1 MPTPP
6 LLMAEIWFSDQ
17 IPLDKKK
24 GDQIA
29 KLIAD
34 QIQSMS
40 RQNSE
45 AAAWRSSEAEG
56 EERSLSEWVD
66 IIHARRVPEYRDA
79 EWKDRFAQ
87 WTVARPS
94 LVAPLTPK
102 HLQEAINMKAKKIN
116 SYKEGAGTEEIW
128 LLIVADHTLPS
139 RRFHVAPDFPLDSVS
154 SPFTKTFYCDFVH
167 KEVIEVPNKTKTS
180 GEN

>member
-1 MPTPP
+1 
-6 LLMAEIWFSDQ
+6 MAEIWFSDQ

-56 EERSLSEWVD
+56 EERSLSEWVTTRNE
-66 IIHARRVPEYRDA
+66 AGLNVPCNGSMSSS
-79 EWKDRFAQ
+79 
-87 WTVARPS
+87 RPS
-94 LVAPLTPK
+94 A
-102 HLQEAINMKAKKIN
+102 
-116 SYKEGAGTEEIW
+116 
-128 LLIVADHTLPS
+128 
-139 RRFHVAPDFPLDSVS
+139 
-154 SPFTKTFYCDFVH
+154 
-167 KEVIEVPNKTKTS
+167 
-180 GEN
+180 